1 MFIESITHSAK
12 GDTGAKIQRERLQD
26 DFSKVLNN
34 FQELQREA
42 AEKERQM
49 IEAARQDQVK

>member
-1 MFIESITHSAK
+1 MFIESETHSAE